1 MLSIVTRGNGTAAQ
15 AYYEHLATGK
25 DQQIEDYY
33 ARNEQGRWVGRGAE
47 VLGLSGAV
55 RKEEFQDLAFGFDP
69 KTGKGLV
76 RQAGEHHRSGWDLT
90 FSAPKSVSVAWALG
104 NDETQAKI
112 AAAHDRAVEAALS
125 YMERHAAFC
134 RTGHGGKEELRAD
147 LACAVY
153 RHYTSREQD
162 PQIHSH
168 AFVFNVGMGEDG
180 KIRTLEGS
188 HFFEW
193 KMVGG
198 AAYRVALAK
207 ELQEMEYTVLRDG
220 KSFRLKEIDR
230 GLERVFSTRRNQIE
244 AALIERGASGAKASE
259 VANLTTRKA
268 KKEKDPLLLRK
279 EWQDRAIGY
288 ERLLDREKR
297 EQSLA
302 WDEIIRS
309 IESSREYRNV
319 LSGVSA
325 TRSEMLSEKE
335 TLVQEW
341 ARLNPPG
348 QDRDSRLSDFKERR
362 KILLDRW
369 ERVREAENPD
379 PSSLISGLIEGNS
392 TFTESRAH
400 ASILQEAQGRSGL
413 PVAEQSVEQSLLDPE
428 IVSLQKSPGRDRYTT
443 LEMLRIEQEMVEIAD
458 RLSGSSDHGVGRDLL
473 EAVLD
478 RKSLSTEQKE
488 IVRAITRRSD
498 LALVQGWAGTGK
510 SYALGSAREV
520 WEAEGYRVRGAALS
534 GKAALGLMEGSGI
547 ASTTLA
553 SLKREMGS
561 DGKDPLTRRDI
572 LVIDEAGMV
581 GSRQMREILLR
592 VEDAGA
598 KIVLV
603 GDTKQLQAIEAGA
616 AFRLLQERTGFVE
629 LSNIRRQSLSS
640 DRQAIRDLA
649 LGRAEEALHDLSTR
663 DRVHVYESGL
673 GTKEGIGEAV
683 SRDLLGGK
691 SSVAIASTRAEAQ
704 DINEWARLHA
714 KEKGLVENTG
724 ILVTT
729 TQGEREF
736 SGGDRVLFLRNDRNQ
751 DVLNGDF
758 GTVQKIQNGKI
769 EIRLDRGGMK
779 EIDPQVYPHLEHGY
793 AATCHKLQGATLDR
807 CHVLAPDNGMAGREW
822 AYVAGS
828 RAREAFYVHA
838 NRMTLLEL
846 APEWSKRRAK
856 DTTLDYK
863 GGQHERGM
871 ERDLCGARR
880 NLGAA
885 KDLVR
890 RIDEAL
896 GSLGERHGLRGALSH
911 RYLERTCRQNRSLEQ
926 SRATE
931 ELVIEIPPL
940 ERKSRKKEREL
951 TSPERGLGL

>member
-1 MLSIVTRGNGTAAQ
+1 MLSVATRGSGTAAQ
-15 AYYEHLATGK
+15 AYYEHLVTGK
-25 DQQIEDYY
+25 ERQVEDYY
-33 ARNEQGRWVGRGAE
+33 AKNERGRWIGRGAE
-47 VLGLSGAV
+47 ALGLSGPV
-55 RKEEFQDLAFGFDP
+55 RKEEFQELAFGFDP
-69 KTGKGLV
+69 RTGKALV
-76 RQAGEHHRSGWDLT
+76 RQAGEAHRSGWDLT

-104 NDETQAKI
+104 DDATRSKI
-112 AAAHDRAVEAALS
+112 AAAHDRAVEAALF
-125 YMERHAAFC
+125 YMERHASYC
-134 RTGHGGKEELRAD
+134 RTGHGGKDEIPSD
-147 LACAVY
+147 LTCAVY

-168 AFVFNVGMGEDG
+168 AFVFNVGVGEDG

-193 KMVGG
+193 KMAGG

-207 ELQEMEYTVLRDG
+207 EMQTLGFTVLRDG
-220 KSFRLKEIDR
+220 KSFRLKEIER
-230 GLERVFSTRRNQIE
+230 GLEVLFSTRRNQIE
-244 AALIERGASGAKASE
+244 RALAERGSSGAKASE
-259 VANLTTRKA
+259 VATLTTRKA
-268 KKEKDPLLLRK
+268 KKEKDPLLLRQ
-279 EWQDRAIGY
+279 EWQERAIGS
-288 ERLLDREKR
+288 ERLPDREKR

-302 WDEIIRS
+302 RDEIIRS

-319 LSGVSA
+319 MSGVSA

-348 QDRDSRLSDFKERR
+348 QDRDSRSSDFEERK
-362 KILLDRW
+362 KILFDRW
-369 ERVREAENPD
+369 ERTRDSESPD
-379 PSSLISGLIEGNS
+379 PSSLLSGLTEGNS

-400 ASILQEAQGRSGL
+400 ASILQEAQGKSGL
-413 PVAEQSVEQSLLDPE
+413 SVAEQSVEQAILDPD

-443 LEMLRIEQEMVEIAD
+443 REMLRIEREMLEIAD
-458 RLSGSSDHGVGRDLL
+458 RLSGRSDHGVGRDLI

-478 RKSLSTEQKE
+478 RKSLSPEQRE
-488 IVRAITRRSD
+488 MVRAITRRSD

-534 GKAALGLMEGSGI
+534 GKAALGLSEGSGI

-572 LVIDEAGMV
+572 LVIDEAGML
-581 GSRQMREILLR
+581 GSRQMREVLLR
-592 VEDAGA
+592 AEGAGA

-603 GDTKQLQAIEAGA
+603 GDTKQLPAIEAGA

-629 LSNIRRQSLSS
+629 LSNIRRQSLAS

-649 LGRAEEALHDLSTR
+649 LGRAEEALHDLSKR

-683 SRDLLGGK
+683 SRDLMEGK
-691 SSVAIASTRAEAQ
+691 ASVAIASTRAEAR
-704 DINEWARLHA
+704 DINDWARRHA
-714 KEKGLVENTG
+714 KEKGLVENPG
-724 ILVTT
+724 IRITT

-736 SGGDRVLFLRNDRNQ
+736 SGGDRILFLRNDRSQ

-758 GTVQKIQNGKI
+758 GTVHKIRNGKI
-769 EIRLDRGGMK
+769 SILLDRGGMK
-779 EIDPQVYPHLEHGY
+779 EIDPRAYPHLEHGY
-793 AATCHKLQGATLDR
+793 AATCHKLQGATVDR
-807 CHVLAPDNGMAGREW
+807 CHVLAPDDGMAGREW

-828 RAREAFYVHA
+828 RAREAFHVHA
-838 NRMTLLEL
+838 DRMTLLEL
-846 APEWSKRRAK
+846 APDWSKSRAK
-856 DTTLDYK
+856 ETTLDYK

-885 KDLVR
+885 KDLVWGL
-890 RIDEAL
+890 DEAL
-896 GSLGERHGLRGALSH
+896 GSLGERHGLRGPLSY
-911 RYLERTCRQNRSLEQ
+911 RYLERTCRQDRSLDQ

-931 ELVIEIPPL
+931 ELLIVFPSRS
-940 ERKSRKKEREL
+940 RKSDREKEKGLSGPEL
-951 TSPERGLGL
+951 GR